1 MELFEINHFKLM
13 ERYIFVDL
21 NYCLLFKNFVVTV
34 PDNTDVYGLVRS
46 SLSVSLSR
54 LSCQRMCMHISIL
67 GQV

>member
-21 NYCLLFKNFVVTV
+21 NYCLLFKNFVVAF

-54 LSCQRMCMHISIL
+54 LSCQYLNTRSS
-67 GQV
+67 VS

>member
-54 LSCQRMCMHISIL
+54 LSCQHLNTRSS
-67 GQV
+67 VS